1 MTDDYRSDTSTT
13 GLLTAGGS
21 VTGNFETISDQD
33 WFKISLQAGTTY
45 LFKMTGAPDGGG
57 TMYGYSHAL
66 LELVNQAGSTQI
78 MQDVGLYG
86 RAPLKQYTATVS
98 GTYYLQAS
106 APLVVG
112 SYTLSATLPAADD
125 YPAGITTNGVL
136 GVGAPVHGAFEQA
149 NDVDWFK
156 FHAEAGQHYKIAA
169 KRDGDPG
176 LAKVTVYDTSGN
188 KVADNVHAEAFEP
201 ASGGDYYLALR
212 ASGVGAYTATVQVL
226 TDDYSA
232 NDSAP
237 GQLTAGSSASGVLQ
251 YSRDIDRFKLDMVE
265 GQFYTIGLKKSTAPV
280 FNNFMSLD
288 LLGPAP
294 AGGASATYAHAD
306 SSGTPLSITVK
317 AAATGTYW
325 VDVTGSL
332 DNSPDPGAY
341 TLTASAS
348 PDDYADNRDSATAL
362 AVGGVMSGTLQS
374 GSDTDVVKL
383 TLTAGITYAF
393 AMPQN
398 QAADVRVLFY
408 GPDGSVIHD
417 SKDSDASF
425 GYTPVSSGAYYLW
438 VGGRYDRGIYTPT
451 DTRYTITTAQV
462 GNDVSANADTTARLA
477 ADGSYHGTLSQSGGD
492 RDWVELDMTAGT
504 TYVINLDGQHYT
516 KLSIKDA
523 TGKQLAL
530 STPQTDGLPAKT
542 LYYTPTASGSYYIE
556 VAASYADAGQPYQLR
571 MSSFVDDYGND
582 TAHAG
587 KLAYGAT
594 VNGALEIAND
604 VDVFKITLNA
614 DEAFSIAFNSPQLSG
629 GSTQRANGPMLQIVD
644 SAGKALL
651 PFGGAEARQDSLQRF
666 MSLGSGDYYV
676 KVVNAGAAAAPAS
689 YTLTPTLEYP
699 GDDIGSGLDYA
710 NTLAIG
716 QLVASAIDRRFDVDT
731 FKVHVNGSGVLS
743 VDLGAA
749 AGTVKLTVID
759 NKGSSVQPSQSTDYG
774 SHTVISYAARA
785 AGDYHLILTTPWE
798 KPVPADYSLL
808 ATFASDDITAP
819 LMKGA
824 SIANGATGVALHAK
838 LTLTFNEAV
847 AVGTGLALI
856 DDHGVAVTAP
866 GGAALFSA
874 SGNTLQLNPQVL
886 LHPGTTY
893 TLALP
898 QGSVLDMVGNRYVE
912 HACYNYHFTT
922 VKPTETGS
930 SGNDLLAGNATGK
943 HIDGGA
949 GIDTVYY
956 DDSNGPLDIT
966 LKQGQATVSLHGA
979 DTGDTLTGVERLLFP
994 DHALALDINGHGG
1007 QAYRLYQAAFNRAPD
1022 LDGLGYWIKTL
1033 DDGYSLDKVAGNF
1046 LISKEFKQQYG
1057 ENLNDH
1063 DFLTNLYSNI
1073 LHRAPDP
1080 DGFAYWMNTLHNGF
1094 DRAIVL
1100 SGFSESAENQAAL
1113 LPLIGQGFPYTVT
1126 A

>member
-1 MTDDYRSDTSTT
+1 MTDDYSSDSGTT

-21 VTGNFETISDQD
+21 ATGNFEEIFDQD

-45 LFKMTGAPDGGG
+45 LFKMTGAPHGGG
-57 TMYGYSHAL
+57 TMYTYGRAS
-66 LELVNQAGSTQI
+66 LELLNQAGSTQD
-78 MQDVGLYG
+78 MLDVGIYAG
-86 RAPLKQYTATVS
+86 APFKQYTATAN
-98 GTYYLQAS
+98 GTYYLRAS
-106 APLVVG
+106 TTLVVG
-112 SYTLSATLPAADD
+112 SYTLSVTTPAADD
-125 YPAGITTNGVL
+125 YPASIATSGVI
-136 GVGAPVHGAFEQA
+136 GVGAPARGVFERA
-149 NDVDWFK
+149 KDVDWFK
-156 FHAEAGQHYKIAA
+156 FHAEAGQHYKFGASL
-169 KRDGDPG
+169 DGDFN
-176 LAKVTVYDTSGN
+176 LAPVTVYDTSG
-188 KVADNVHAEAFEP
+188 KMVADKVNSQSFEP
-201 ASGGDYYLALR
+201 ASEGDYYVALH
-212 ASGVGAYTATVQVL
+212 AAGIGVGAYTATVRVL

-232 NDSAP
+232 NDSGP
-237 GQLTAGSSASGVLQ
+237 GQLTAGSTVSGALQ
-251 YSRDIDRFKLDMVE
+251 YEGDVDRFKLDVVDGM
-265 GQFYTIGLKKSTAPV
+265 FYTITLKQSNLAGLSRY
-280 FNNFMSLD
+280 MSLSA
-288 LLGPAP
+288 LGS
-294 AGGASATYAHAD
+294 GATSATYAHID
-306 SSGTPLSITVK
+306 GSNGPLSVTFK
-317 AAATGTYW
+317 ASVTGTFL
-325 VDVTGSL
+325 VDVTGRL
-332 DNSPDPGAY
+332 DNRPDPGAY
-341 TLTASAS
+341 TLTASAT

-362 AVGGVMSGTLQS
+362 AVGAVMRGALQIGT
-374 GSDTDVVKL
+374 DIDVAKL
-383 TLTAGITYAF
+383 ALTAGVSYSF
-393 AMPQN
+393 AIPPSQSY
-398 QAADVRVLFY
+398 DVRVLLY
-408 GPDGSVIHD
+408 GPDGSVAHD
-417 SKDSDASF
+417 SGNRSTSF
-425 GYTPVSSGAYYLW
+425 GYTPDSSGAYYLW
-438 VGGRYDRGIYTPT
+438 VGKGYDGWTGTGIAYA
-451 DTRYTITTAQV
+451 ITTAQIA
-462 GNDVSANADTTARLA
+462 NDVSANADTTARLA
-477 ADGSYHGTLSQSGGD
+477 ADGSFNGKLSPGGGD

-504 TYVINLDGQHYT
+504 TYAIRLDGQTYT

-530 STPQTDGLPAKT
+530 STPQTDGQPSKT

-556 VAASYADAGQPYQLR
+556 VGAGNGDVEQDYQLH

-582 TAHAG
+582 KAHAG
-587 KLAYGAT
+587 ALAFGGT
-594 VNGALEIAND
+594 VEGALEMPND
-604 VDVFKITLNA
+604 VDVFKITLHA
-614 DEAFSIAFNSPQLSG
+614 DEAFSMTFSSPQLG
-629 GSTQRANGPMLQIVD
+629 GNSTQRANGPLLQIVD

-651 PFGGAEARQDSLQRF
+651 PIGGAEARQDSLQRF
-666 MSLGSGDYYV
+666 MSPAYGDYYV
-676 KVVNAGAAAAPAS
+676 KVVYAGAAAAPAS

-699 GDDIGSGLDYA
+699 GDDIGSALADA
-710 NTLAIG
+710 STLVLG
-716 QLVASAIDRRFDVDT
+716 QLTASAVDRRFDVDT
-731 FKVHVNGSGVLS
+731 FKVHVAGSGVLS

-749 AGTVKLTVID
+749 AGTVTVSAID
-759 NKGSSVQPSQSTDYG
+759 SKGQPLAPTQSTDYG

-798 KPVPADYSLL
+798 KPVPANYSLL
-808 ATFASDDITAP
+808 ATYVSDDITAP
-819 LMKGA
+819 LLKGA
-824 SIANGATGVALHAK
+824 SIANDAAGVALHAK

-847 AVGTGLALI
+847 AVGTGLALL

-912 HACYNYHFTT
+912 HAGYNYHFTT

-930 SGNDLLAGNATGK
+930 SGNDLLAGSATGK
-943 HIDGGA
+943 HIDGAA

-956 DDSNGPLDIT
+956 DDSKGPLDIT

-994 DHALALDINGHGG
+994 DHALALDIDGHGG

-1113 LPLIGQGFPYTVT
+1113 LPLIGQGFPYTFT

>member
-1 MTDDYRSDTSTT
+1 MTDDYSSDSNTT

-21 VTGNFETISDQD
+21 TTGNFEEIFDQD
-33 WFKISLQAGTTY
+33 WFRISLQAGTTY
-45 LFKMTGAPDGGG
+45 LFKMTGAPHGGG
-57 TMYGYSHAL
+57 TMYNYGRAS
-66 LELVNQAGSTQI
+66 LELLNQAGSTQD
-78 MQDVGLYG
+78 MQDVGIYG
-86 RAPLKQYTATVS
+86 GAPFKQYTAAAS
-98 GTYYLQAS
+98 GTYYLRAS
-106 APLVVG
+106 TTLVVG
-112 SYTLSATLPAADD
+112 SYTLSVTSPAADD
-125 YPAGITTNGVL
+125 YRASIATSGVL
-136 GVGAPVHGAFEQA
+136 GVGAPARGVFERA

-156 FHAEAGQHYKIAA
+156 FHAEAGQHYKFDASL
-169 KRDGDPG
+169 DGDSN
-176 LAKVTVYDTSGN
+176 LAPVTVYDTSG
-188 KVADNVHAEAFEP
+188 KMVADKVNSQSFEP
-201 ASGGDYYLALR
+201 ASDGDYYVALR
-212 ASGVGAYTATVQVL
+212 STGIGVGAYTATVRVL

-232 NDSAP
+232 NDSGP
-237 GQLTAGSSASGVLQ
+237 GQLAAGSTASGALQ
-251 YSRDIDRFKLDMVE
+251 YNGDVDRFKLDVVDGM
-265 GQFYTIGLKKSTAPV
+265 FYTIALNQSSVTGLTRY
-280 FNNFMSLD
+280 MSLSA
-288 LLGPAP
+288 LG
-294 AGGASATYAHAD
+294 AGATSATYAYID
-306 SSGTPLSITVK
+306 GSNGPLSVTFKATV
-317 AAATGTYW
+317 TGTFQ
-325 VDVTGSL
+325 VDVTGRL
-332 DNSPDPGAY
+332 DNRPDPGAY
-341 TLTASAS
+341 TLTVSAS

-362 AVGGVMSGTLQS
+362 ALGAAMNGTLQS

-383 TLTAGITYAF
+383 ALTAGITYAF
-393 AMPQN
+393 AMPQS

-417 SKDSDASF
+417 SKNSDASF
-425 GYTPVSSGAYYLW
+425 GYTPDSSGAYYLW
-438 VGGRYDRGIYTPT
+438 VGGRHTPT

-571 MSSFVDDYGND
+571 MTSFVDDYGND

-587 KLAYGAT
+587 KLAFGAT
-594 VNGALEIAND
+594 VDGVLEIASD
-604 VDVFKITLNA
+604 VDVFKITLHA
-614 DEAFSIAFNSPQLSG
+614 DEAFSMAFSSPQLG
-629 GSTQRANGPMLQIVD
+629 GNSTQRANGPMLQIVD

-651 PFGGAEARQDSLQRF
+651 PIGGAEARQDSLQRF
-666 MSLGSGDYYV
+666 MSPAYGDYYV

-699 GDDIGSGLDYA
+699 GDDIGSALADA
-710 NTLAIG
+710 STLALG
-716 QLVASAIDRRFDVDT
+716 QLTASAVDRRFDVDT
-731 FKVHVNGSGVLS
+731 FKVHVAGSGVLS

-749 AGTVKLTVID
+749 TGTVTVSAIDSKGQPLT
-759 NKGSSVQPSQSTDYG
+759 PTQSTDYG

-785 AGDYHLILTTPWE
+785 AGDYYLILTTPWE

-819 LMKGA
+819 LLKGA
-824 SIANGATGVALHAK
+824 SIANDATGVALHAK

-847 AVGTGLALI
+847 AVGTGLALL

-898 QGSVLDMVGNRYVE
+898 QGSVLDMVGNGYVE
-912 HACYNYHFTT
+912 HAGYNYHFTT

-930 SGNDLLAGNATGK
+930 GGNDLLAGSATGK

-956 DDSNGPLDIT
+956 DDSKGPLDIT

-979 DTGDTLTGVERLLFP
+979 DAGDTLTGVERLLFP

-1113 LPLIGQGFPYTVT
+1113 LPLIGQGFPYTFT